1 VVQVKLLIR
10 QLFVRR
16 AVALSVDLESTLF
29 FSLSER
35 DVISMK
41 RLGED
46 NEFAIPD
53 GENPYPR
60 RLT

>member
-1 VVQVKLLIR
+1 
-10 QLFVRR
+10 FVRR